1 MKLRVVIVDDE
12 PLARE
17 RVRALLA
24 SESDVVVVAECGSGA
39 EAVEILRSEK
49 PDLVLLDIQMPEM
62 NGFQVLEALG
72 AALPAVIFVTAFDQY
87 AVKAFEVHALDYL
100 LKPFKPA
107 RFKAA
112 LAHARQQLAAGG
124 MPQLAQR
131 IEALLAERAAAEP
144 PHLTRLAVRQGERV
158 SFIKTADIDWIEA
171 SGNYVVLHAG
181 TSRPTVRETLGSLE
195 AKLSPKQFFRASRS
209 ALINLERVVEVQ
221 PLAADEHVVILRG
234 GARIPLTRGV
244 RELQDRLRF
253 A

>member
-1 MKLRVVIVDDE
+1 
-12 PLARE
+12 
-17 RVRALLA
+17 
-24 SESDVVVVAECGSGA
+24 
-39 EAVEILRSEK
+39 
-49 PDLVLLDIQMPEM
+49 
-62 NGFQVLEALG
+62 
-72 AALPAVIFVTAFDQY
+72 VIFVTAFDQY

-107 RFKAA
+107 RLKAA
-112 LAHARQQLAAGG
+112 LAHARGQLAGGG

-131 IEALLAERAAAEP
+131 IEAMLADRAAAEP
-144 PHLTRLAVRQGERV
+144 SYLTRLAVRQGDRV
-158 SFIKTADIDWIEA
+158 SFVKTVDIDWIEA
-171 SGNYVVLHAG
+171 SGNYVVLHSG
-181 TSRPTVRETLGSLE
+181 TTRPTLRETLGSLE

-221 PLAADEHVVILRG
+221 PLGGDDHVVILRG